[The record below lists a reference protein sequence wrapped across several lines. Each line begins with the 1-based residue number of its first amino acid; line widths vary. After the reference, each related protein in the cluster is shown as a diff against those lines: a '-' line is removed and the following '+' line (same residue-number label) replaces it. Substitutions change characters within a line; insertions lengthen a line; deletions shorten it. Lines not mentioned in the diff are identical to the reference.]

1 MMYLQE
7 ASDAIGTDIEPGCTS
22 HYKPEPRVVD
32 VRMEDDSVPEESNKD
47 VRMEDDSVPEESNIA
62 CHQEVMTGYENKP
75 IVPTSR
81 GVEPRPTRCAH
92 GAESNETISFIPKQ
106 IASENAKDRSS
117 IIHKS
122 PQVNYYEI
130 ASAKVSNPTSSDPER
145 VVYKPTSICNMSPR
159 IATDPKASVHTNL
172 FCSTLCNKL
181 ATFHESNKNP
191 DPGLVDNVESSAVY
205 VDDESLPLANDT
217 TFEYMGFNHL
227 AYIKGEKITGDVVY
241 PATPPAN
248 FSQ

>member
-1 MMYLQE
+1 MYLQE

-22 HYKPEPRVVD
+22 HYKPEPRAVD
-32 VRMEDDSVPEESNKD
+32 KD
-47 VRMEDDSVPEESNIA
+47 VRMEDDSVPEESHIA

-81 GVEPRPTRCAH
+81 GVEPLPIRCTH

-159 IATDPKASVHTNL
+159 IAN
-172 FCSTLCNKL
+172 
-181 ATFHESNKNP
+181 
-191 DPGLVDNVESSAVY
+191 
-205 VDDESLPLANDT
+205 
-217 TFEYMGFNHL
+217 
-227 AYIKGEKITGDVVY
+227 
-241 PATPPAN
+241 
-248 FSQ
+248 